1 MSIRQ
6 RSTQCLGK
14 QVSEKTHSSRLC
26 SPLSRWPRQRFH
38 DENSKLVSRNRVAS
52 ERVFRSR
59 ETVKAWLDS
68 SPSSVVVDVEE
79 NNSECSS
86 SFESFNSSPARSV
99 DHCSYTTRSEKTSPG
114 KSRTISP
121 PRSTAN
127 RNSVDSSRIDY
138 SHGSFLMLAFKNAQY
153 RGLSLPPAFQY
164 TSEVMKENH
173 SNDDE
178 CDSPRSEFSVTSEWQ
193 DILAAARMSN
203 NAAELEI
210 NGLRS
215 VSGNPHM
222 VTKHYR
228 TRSTEIPRVARTHN
242 RCASGDL
249 ESL

>member
-1 MSIRQ
+1 MI
-6 RSTQCLGK
+6 
-14 QVSEKTHSSRLC
+14 
-26 SPLSRWPRQRFH
+26 
-38 DENSKLVSRNRVAS
+38 
-52 ERVFRSR
+52 
-59 ETVKAWLDS
+59 
-68 SPSSVVVDVEE
+68 VD
-79 NNSECSS
+79 
-86 SFESFNSSPARSV
+86 
-99 DHCSYTTRSEKTSPG
+99 
-114 KSRTISP
+114 
-121 PRSTAN
+121 
-127 RNSVDSSRIDY
+127 
-138 SHGSFLMLAFKNAQY
+138 

-210 NGLRS
+210 NGVRS

>member
-14 QVSEKTHSSRLC
+14 QVSEKTQSSRLC
-26 SPLSRWPRQRFH
+26 SPLRRWPRKRFH
-38 DENSKLVSRNRVAS
+38 EENNKLVRNRVAS

-59 ETVKAWLDS
+59 ETVKAWLES

-79 NNSECSS
+79 NSECSS

-99 DHCSYTTRSEKTSPG
+99 DHCSYTTRSQKTSPG

-164 TSEVMKENH
+164 TSEVLKEDQLD
-173 SNDDE
+173 DDE

-203 NAAELEI
+203 NSELET
-210 NGLRS
+210 NGSCS

-222 VTKHYR
+222 VRKPFR
-228 TRSTEIPRVARTHN
+228 TRSTELPRVARTHN